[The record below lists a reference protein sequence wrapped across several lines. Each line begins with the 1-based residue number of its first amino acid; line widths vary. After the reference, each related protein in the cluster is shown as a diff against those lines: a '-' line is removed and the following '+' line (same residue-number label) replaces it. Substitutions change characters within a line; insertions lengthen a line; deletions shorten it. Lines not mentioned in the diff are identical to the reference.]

1 MILIGQADHRRTRY
15 LLAAAESRTPG
26 LAAAIDVIDWSELL
40 RDPDAVVARL
50 REHGQHGAKID
61 SPGDSTP
68 LRDALIRHGWRCGG
82 ERGPPPAPLAHGE
95 FAHQSLWF
103 AGFADI
109 LHRLEAASPDI
120 VWFNAPHGIL
130 AMCDKLECQRRL
142 GAISAQTPTL
152 LGLVEGH
159 AALRERIDA
168 AGTDRAFLKAR
179 YGSSAAGVVAYRRNR
194 DGRECAYS
202 SAELVRENGAVRL
215 FNTLRPKRYTDSRE
229 IAALIDAIAMQG
241 AYAEAWV
248 SKPRT
253 VGGAHFDLRVVCT
266 AGEPRQWVARI
277 ATHPM
282 TNLHLGNRRT
292 TVDDVLDAEA
302 KRRIVRAVRHAAGA
316 FPYATS
322 IGFDLIP
329 TRERVVAIEANA
341 FGDLLPGATAWDGA
355 GTYDDQA
362 SWIGRRVLVARLTQ
376 QRAAHG

>member
-1 MILIGQADHRRTRY
+1 MILIGQADHRRTRH
-15 LLAAAESRTPG
+15 LLAAAELRSPG
-26 LAAAIDVIDWSELL
+26 LAAAVDVIDWSVAL

-50 REHGQHGAKID
+50 REHAQGGAKID

-103 AGFADI
+103 AGFAD
-109 LHRLEAASPDI
+109 LLRRLEAASPGV
-120 VWFNAPHGIL
+120 VWFNAPDAIL

-142 GAISAQTPTL
+142 DAIGAHTPAL
-152 LGLVEGH
+152 FGRVEGY
-159 AALRERIDA
+159 AELRERMDA

-194 DGRECAYS
+194 DGRECAYT
-202 SAELVRENGAVRL
+202 SAELVHENGAVRL
-215 FNTLRPKRYTDSRE
+215 FNTLRPKRHEDSRD
-229 IAALIDAIAMQG
+229 IAALIDAIAMQD

-253 VGGAHFDLRVVCT
+253 VGGAHFDLRVVGT
-266 AGEPRQWVARI
+266 AGEPRQWVAR
-277 ATHPM
+277 AAAQPM
-282 TNLHLGNRRT
+282 TNLHLGNRR
-292 TVDDVLDAEA
+292 VAIDDVLDAETQ
-302 KRRIVRAVRHAAGA
+302 RRVVQAVRHAAAA
-316 FPYATS
+316 FPSACS

-329 TRERVVAIEANA
+329 TRDRVVAIEANA

-362 SWIGRRVLVARLTQ
+362 AWLGRRVRMTAPTQ
-376 QRAAHG
+376 EHAAHA